1 MRNLDVAIAGEINLD
16 LILYG
21 LPEQM
26 PLERE
31 LLASDFQVTLGSS
44 SAILAHNLSVLDAQ
58 VGFVTLVGKD
68 SLGKIALERLE
79 EGGVDLSR
87 VRVNEGSTSTGVT
100 MILPH
105 GKERHILTY
114 LGTMG
119 ELSLKDL
126 DLSYLKSARHFHL
139 SSLFLLKSLEPDTP
153 TLFRELKAAGVSISL
168 DTNDDPSGEWGGV
181 FPELLPYV
189 DVLFANEREACGI
202 GKKDSLDEAL
212 DALARLVPCV
222 AVKCGAQ
229 GSVVS
234 TAGRKYRAGGVSVT
248 PVDTVG
254 AGDSFNAGFLYGW
267 IQGWP
272 PDQCAYAGN
281 VTGALSTLRA
291 GGTEAFR
298 DRDLVRRFLAERK
311 FPRRGA
317 A

>member
-1 MRNLDVAIAGEINLD
+1 MDVAIAGEINLD

-26 PLERE
+26 ELERE

-44 SAILAHNLSVLDAQ
+44 SAILAHNLSVLNAQ

-79 EGGVDLSR
+79 EGGVDLSH
-87 VRVNEGSTSTGVT
+87 VRVNEGGTSTGVT

-126 DLSYLKSARHFHL
+126 DLAYLKSARHFHL

-153 TLFRELKAAGVSISL
+153 RLFRELKEAGVSISL

-181 FPELLPYV
+181 FPKLLPYV

-202 GKKDSLDEAL
+202 GRKSTLDEAL
-212 DALARLVPCV
+212 DEMAQRVPCV
-222 AVKCGAQ
+222 AVKCGSR
-229 GSVVS
+229 GSVVLA
-234 TAGRKYRAGGVSVT
+234 AGRKYTADGIPVA

-267 IQGWP
+267 IHGWT

-298 DRDLVRRFLAERK
+298 DRELVQRFLAEHN
-311 FPRRGA
+311 FPGRDRRNS
-317 A
+317 